1 MKQQLKSTET
11 LLIMALPI
19 ESQKAF
25 EKAGIEVHY
34 CGIGKV
40 NAAFKTTE
48 LLMQRQGDGAV
59 KQVLNLGTAGS
70 QTFKVHQVVECTG
83 FIQRDMDLTSLG
95 VPRGETPMDTI
106 AGKLE
111 VSPLSIRYPKGVCGT
126 GDLIETGVPKMAC
139 DVFDM
144 EAYAMA
150 KVCRKLG
157 VGFHSFKYI
166 TDGSDENIHNDWFQN
181 LRKASEALLQVYRE
195 LMLAEG

>member
-1 MKQQLKSTET
+1 MKVQLQVQET

-34 CGIGKV
+34 SGIGKV

-48 LLMQRQGDGAV
+48 LLMKNSGARTIR
-59 KQVLNLGTAGS
+59 QVLNLGTAGS
-70 QTFKVHQVVECTG
+70 QTFKVHEVVECTG

-95 VPRGETPMDTI
+95 VPRGETPMDHL
-106 AGKLE
+106 AGKIE
-111 VSPLSIRYPKGVCGT
+111 VPALSGHYPKGVCGT
-126 GDLIETGVPKMAC
+126 GDVIETGTPKMAC

-166 TDGSDENIHNDWFQN
+166 TDGSDENIQQDWFQN
-181 LRKASEALLQVYRE
+181 LKKASEALLQVYQE
-195 LMLAEG
+195 LIAKPE